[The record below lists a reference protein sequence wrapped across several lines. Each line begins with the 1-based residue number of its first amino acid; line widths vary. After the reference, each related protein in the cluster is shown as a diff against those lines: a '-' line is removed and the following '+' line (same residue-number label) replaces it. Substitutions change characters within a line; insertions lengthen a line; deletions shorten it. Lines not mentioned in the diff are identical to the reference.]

1 MALTITVSK
10 KSVEQVMSG
19 EWNITLNMTC
29 LDGSTEVIN
38 QDYSVSYKLK
48 AALSTVFGPMQKE
61 MQKTIDAYKSSM
73 TIYNHVKL
81 ANVVTYLNNN
91 LVG

>member
-1 MALTITVSK
+1 MALTIAVTK
-10 KSVEQVMSG
+10 KSITEVMSG

-29 LDGSTEVIN
+29 LDGAEEVIN

-48 AALSTVFGPMQKE
+48 ADLPTVFGPMQKA

-81 ANVVTYLNNN
+81 TNVVKYLNAN